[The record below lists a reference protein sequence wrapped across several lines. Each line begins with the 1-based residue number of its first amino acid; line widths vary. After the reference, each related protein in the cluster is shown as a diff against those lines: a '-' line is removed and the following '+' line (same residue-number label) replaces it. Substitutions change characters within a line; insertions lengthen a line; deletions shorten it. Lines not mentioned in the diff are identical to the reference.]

1 MSNKD
6 HILCV
11 DDDQDH
17 LALFE
22 RVLTRLGYSVVTSS
36 SSAVALNELEASHFD
51 AVVTDLG
58 MAEMD
63 GLELCERVVATK
75 PDTPVIVLTGAGSMD
90 TAMAALRVGAYDFL
104 TKPIDDK
111 LLGISVMRAVKH
123 AKLRSQLQQLKV
135 AVAGVGAEHGLIGS
149 SPPMRALI
157 ALINRVGKTEV
168 SVVIQ
173 GETGTG
179 KELVARAIHAVS
191 PRCAKPFVALNCAAV
206 PPTLLESE
214 LFGHAKGAFT
224 DASSARQGLFV
235 EAGGGT
241 LFLDEIGDMPLEMQA
256 KLLRVLQERKVRPVG
271 SNTEIECNVR
281 IITAT
286 HRDLET
292 EVEQGRFRSDL
303 YYRINVVRIDVP
315 ALRERGSDVLTL
327 AAHFL
332 HSTGARG
339 GKGKMQLGSQ
349 AAERLLSYD
358 WPGNVREL
366 ENCIER
372 AVALARFDHLAVE
385 DLPERI
391 RAYRD
396 VRFSVTLEGE
406 DELISLDLLQQ
417 RYILRTLELVA
428 GNKARAAQL
437 LGLDRR
443 TLYRKL
449 ESYAVPGT
457 LDTDVP

>member
-1 MSNKD
+1 MSACAAFCAYHAKENAVGAKKRYGAQLMSNKD

-22 RVLTRLGYSVVTSS
+22 SVLTRLGYNVVTTSS
-36 SSAVALNELEASHFD
+36 PAVALEELKSSHFD

-63 GLELCERVVATK
+63 GLELCERVVATQ
-75 PDTPVIVLTGAGSMD
+75 PDTPVIVLTGGGSMD

-123 AKLRSQLQQLKV
+123 AKLRSQLQELK
-135 AVAGVGAEHGLIGS
+135 AAAAGVGAEHGLIGS
-149 SPPMRALI
+149 SPPMRALT

-191 PRCAKPFVALNCAAV
+191 LRRDKPFVALNCAAV

-235 EAGGGT
+235 EAAGGT
-241 LFLDEIGDMPLEMQA
+241 LFLDEIGDMPLDMQA

-281 IITAT
+281 IVTAT
-286 HRDLET
+286 HRDLDT
-292 EVEQGRFRSDL
+292 DVEQGRGRSDL
-303 YYRINVVRIDVP
+303 
-315 ALRERGSDVLTL
+315 
-327 AAHFL
+327 
-332 HSTGARG
+332 
-339 GKGKMQLGSQ
+339 
-349 AAERLLSYD
+349 
-358 WPGNVREL
+358 
-366 ENCIER
+366 
-372 AVALARFDHLAVE
+372 
-385 DLPERI
+385 
-391 RAYRD
+391 
-396 VRFSVTLEGE
+396 
-406 DELISLDLLQQ
+406 
-417 RYILRTLELVA
+417 
-428 GNKARAAQL
+428 
-437 LGLDRR
+437 
-443 TLYRKL
+443 
-449 ESYAVPGT
+449 
-457 LDTDVP
+457 